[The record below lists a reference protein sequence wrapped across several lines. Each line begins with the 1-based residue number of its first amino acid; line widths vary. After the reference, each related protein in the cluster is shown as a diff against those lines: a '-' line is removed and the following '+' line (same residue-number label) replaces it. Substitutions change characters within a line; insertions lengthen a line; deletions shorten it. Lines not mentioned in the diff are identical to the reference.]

1 MINFMMVNLVFYVIM
16 IAFSAL
22 VKRLINVLNVKMEN
36 ILHIR
41 TNVLIHVVMVHLWNL
56 GIGNVKCVIKIVLN
70 VLDQVKTN
78 VPNVMKI
85 WILKTENAYNNA
97 LINFSL
103 KMDNV
108 KNVMPVARLV
118 SKEDHYNVHLASMDS
133 IWMKINV
140 FLFVLLDFIK
150 MRIKDYV

>member
-1 MINFMMVNLVFYVIM
+1 MMVNLVFYVIM

-85 WILKTENAYNNA
+85 
-97 LINFSL
+97 
-103 KMDNV
+103 
-108 KNVMPVARLV
+108 
-118 SKEDHYNVHLASMDS
+118 
-133 IWMKINV
+133 
-140 FLFVLLDFIK
+140 
-150 MRIKDYV
+150 